1 MSEVEK
7 LDIMNARWEL
17 MKEMMITGDQR
28 ISTSWAIKNLLM
40 VPRMLRLFVVNII
53 FIPRLIK

>member
-28 ISTSWAIKNLLM
+28 ISTSWAIKNILILS
-40 VPRMLRLFVVNII
+40 REGFRKEKIKRI
-53 FIPRLIK
+53 FDGE

>member
-28 ISTSWAIKNLLM
+28 ISTSWAIKNILNLS
-40 VPRMLRLFVVNII
+40 REGFRKEKIKRI
-53 FIPRLIK
+53 FDGE